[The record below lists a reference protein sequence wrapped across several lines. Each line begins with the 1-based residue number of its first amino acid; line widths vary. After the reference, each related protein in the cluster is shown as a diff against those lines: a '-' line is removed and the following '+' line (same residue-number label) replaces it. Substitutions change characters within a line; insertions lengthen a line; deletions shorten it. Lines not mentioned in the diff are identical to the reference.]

1 MNLMQGSV
9 EGFADYLIRT
19 VGFEQLNWK
28 GSMSKLD
35 ETDSRIGLLYSRPP
49 KWTSP
54 VFHYGPNIMSSLSYS
69 LRFIFFSHNL
79 LGWKN

>member
-1 MNLMQGSV
+1 MNLLQGLV
-9 EGFADYLIRT
+9 EGFAYLIRT

-35 ETDSRIGLLYSRPP
+35 GLLTGDLSSFPL
-49 KWTSP
+49 WAQ
-54 VFHYGPNIMSSLSYS
+54 HYVQFEL
-69 LRFIFFSHNL
+69 FIEGVCVCVFFSGHNL